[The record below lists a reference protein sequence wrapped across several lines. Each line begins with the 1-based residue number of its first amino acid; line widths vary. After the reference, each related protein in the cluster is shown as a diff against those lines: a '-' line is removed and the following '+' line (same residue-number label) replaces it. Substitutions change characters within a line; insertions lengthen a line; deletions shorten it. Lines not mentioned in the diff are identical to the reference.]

1 MLDEAT
7 SSVDSITE
15 ELIQKAIDR
24 LFNEKTVIAI
34 AHRLS
39 TIRNSDQILVMAEG
53 KIVERGNHKTLLASE
68 GTYAGLLHDSTYIE
82 GDTLATV

>member
-1 MLDEAT
+1 MLKNRNLKP
-7 SSVDSITE
+7 VDSIIE

-24 LFNEKTVIAI
+24 LFKEKTVIAI

-53 KIVERGNHKTLLASE
+53 KIVERGSHQALLAS
-68 GTYAGLLHDSTYIE
+68 GGVYAGL
-82 GDTLATV
+82 